1 MNNIKIFDNHIW
13 IDLYS
18 PTYSVKILNT
28 NIESMIKSENY
39 VFKILTEYVGEY
51 KSIHI

>member
-39 VFKILTEYVGEY
+39 ELE
-51 KSIHI
+51 KSYWIGSKDPIG